1 VKGVGTSSER
11 QTYSFTDFDITKN
24 DHVCY
29 QLRQVD
35 FDGTR
40 DYSNVVCFE
49 AIERQLD
56 VEIGPNPV
64 RDELVIKLN
73 PWLSDQYTI
82 ELIGIDGKTID
93 NYPVRLLEETVLD
106 IRSLRSG
113 AYFATIRRGNEIIH
127 VEKIIKSGR

>member
-1 VKGVGTSSER
+1 
-11 QTYSFTDFDITKN
+11 
-24 DHVCY
+24 
-29 QLRQVD
+29 VD

-106 IRSLRSG
+106 IRSLRTG
-113 AYFATIRRGNEIIH
+113 AYFATIRRGTEIIH